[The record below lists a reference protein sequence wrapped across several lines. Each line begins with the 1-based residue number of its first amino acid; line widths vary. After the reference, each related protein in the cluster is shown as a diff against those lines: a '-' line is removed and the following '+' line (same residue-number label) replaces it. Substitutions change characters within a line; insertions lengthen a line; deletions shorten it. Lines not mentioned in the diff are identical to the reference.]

1 MKTDAEIKTLKV
13 AKVKCNNSTL
23 FFTRYFFKK
32 RFNRKFV
39 VSEHHKIMCDA
50 LDRVI
55 SGDLTRLIINIAPRY
70 GKTEL
75 AVKNFIAHS
84 LGINPK
90 ARFIHLSYAD
100 DLALDNSEEIKDIVV
115 SEDFQDLYGIKIKK
129 DSKAKKKWYTD
140 QGGGVYAT
148 SAGGQVTGF
157 GAGKVDEEDEEGLD
171 FIDNG
176 FGGAIVIDDP
186 IKPEDADSPIVRD
199 RVNARFDS
207 TIRNRVNSRKTPII
221 IIMQRLHENDLCGHL
236 IKNEPNVWEVINM
249 PCIKEDGSPLWEFK
263 HTLEELQELKRIDET
278 VFDRQYMQNPIN
290 QRNLLYKTFGVYETL
305 PQLNVRKAYV
315 DTADKGEDYTCAIAY
330 GVPQD
335 KEDDFLYVLDILYSP
350 DSMETT
356 EPLTIDFLI
365 NNSINNVDIESN
377 NGGRGFARVIRK
389 GVGNMTINDFHQ
401 SANKEARIMSN
412 SATVNRRLLFPLNW
426 KYRYPEVYEHVRS
439 YKINFK
445 SNKTDDIQDVMTGV
459 IEKSSKQFY
468 VV

>member
-1 MKTDAEIKTLKV
+1 MKTSAEIKKLKV
-13 AKVKCNNSTL
+13 AKFKCNKSSL

-39 VSEHHKIMCDA
+39 VSEHHEIICNA
-50 LDRVI
+50 LDRVVN
-55 SGDLTRLIINIAPRY
+55 GDLTRLIINIAPRY

-84 LGINPK
+84 LGLNPK

-100 DLALDNSEEIKDIVV
+100 DLALDNSEEIKDIVT
-115 SEDFQDLYGIKIKK
+115 SEDYQDLYGVKIKK
-129 DSKAKKKWYTD
+129 DSKAKKKWYTEE
-140 QGGGVYAT
+140 GGGVYAT

-157 GAGKVDEEDEEGLD
+157 GAGRVDDEDLD
-171 FIDNG
+171 FIDNHE

-199 RVNARFDS
+199 RVNNRFDS
-207 TIRNRVNSRKTPII
+207 TIRNRVNSRNTPII

-236 IKNEPNVWEVINM
+236 MANEPDKWEVINM

-263 HTLEELQELKRIDET
+263 HTIQELEELKRLNET

-290 QRNLLYKTFGVYETL
+290 QRNLLYKSFGVYETL

-330 GVPQD
+330 GIPQD
-335 KEDDFLYVLDILYSP
+335 KEDDFIYVLDILYSQE
-350 DSMETT
+350 SMEHT
-356 EPLTIDFLI
+356 EPMTINFLNE
-365 NNSINNVDIESN
+365 NNINNVDIESN
-377 NGGRGFARVIRK
+377 NGGRGFARVVRK
-389 GVGNMTINDFHQ
+389 GVSNMSITDFHQ

-426 KYRYPEVYEHVRS
+426 KYRWPDVYEHIRT
-439 YKINFK
+439 YKRNFK
-445 SNKTDDIQDVMTGV
+445 SNPTDDIEDVMTGV
-459 IEKSSKQFY
+459 IEKSGKQFW

>member
-1 MKTDAEIKTLKV
+1 MKASAEIKKLKV
-13 AKVKCNNSTL
+13 AKFKCNKSSL

-39 VSEHHKIMCDA
+39 VSEHHEIICNA
-50 LDRVI
+50 LDRVVN
-55 SGDLTRLIINIAPRY
+55 GDLTRLIINIAPRY

-84 LGINPK
+84 LGLNPK

-100 DLALDNSEEIKDIVV
+100 DLALDNSEEIKDIVT
-115 SEDFQDLYGIKIKK
+115 SEEYQALYGVKIKK
-129 DSKAKKKWYTD
+129 DSKAKKKWYTEE
-140 QGGGVYAT
+140 GGGVYAT

-157 GAGKVDEEDEEGLD
+157 GAGRVDDEDLD
-171 FIDNG
+171 FIDNHE

-199 RVNARFDS
+199 RVNNRFDS
-207 TIRNRVNSRKTPII
+207 TIRNRVNSRNTPII

-236 IKNEPNVWEVINM
+236 MANEPDKWEVINM

-263 HTLEELQELKRIDET
+263 HTIHELEELKRLNET

-290 QRNLLYKTFGVYETL
+290 QRNLLYKSFGVYETL

-330 GVPQD
+330 GIPQD
-335 KEDDFLYVLDILYSP
+335 KEDDFIYVLDILYSQE
-350 DSMETT
+350 SMEHT
-356 EPLTIDFLI
+356 EPMTINFLNE
-365 NNSINNVDIESN
+365 NNINNVDIESN
-377 NGGRGFARVIRK
+377 NGGRGFARVVRK
-389 GVGNMTINDFHQ
+389 GVSNMSITDFHQ

-426 KYRYPEVYEHVRS
+426 QYRWPDVYEHIRT
-439 YKINFK
+439 YKRNFK
-445 SNKTDDIQDVMTGV
+445 SNPTDDIQDVMTGV
-459 IEKSSKQFY
+459 IEKSGKQFW